1 MVILLDDGA
10 LVSKH
15 VADTHQVYIV
25 DTVHLVGAKK
35 GV

>member
-1 MVILLDDGA
+1 
-10 LVSKH
+10 VSKH

-35 GV
+35 GVW